1 MSDVPDLGVGEN
13 DYTVPAIEIL
23 SGRGFVTGK
32 SGSGKSNTAS
42 VVAEELLDA
51 GLPLLVIDTDGEYY
65 GLKESYE
72 LLHVGGDDRCDARV
86 GPDHADRLARL
97 ALEEH
102 VPIVLDVS
110 GYAEADEARETVASV
125 VGALFDREREART
138 PFLLV
143 AEEVHEYVPQR
154 GNPGEAGEALLRVAK
169 RGRKRGLGLL
179 GVSQRPAAVDKEF
192 VTQCDWLVF
201 HRLTW
206 ENDTRVVGSILG
218 DGAAEE
224 VTGLEAGEALVRTD
238 WTESVERVRFRR
250 KRTFDAGA
258 TPSLDGVER
267 PDLRSVDSDLVAE
280 LRGPG
285 EGDRSRPD
293 RSDPGASDT
302 GEGSEDDGSHEVA
315 GLRAELKR
323 KRERI
328 VELEAR
334 VAELEGRTADDPGD
348 ERGAERAPA
357 TDGGRT
363 RTAVGDGRGDAVPD
377 GDPAWEAGALV
388 AYLLGSA
395 WRRTVRGVRRLAG
408 TPAGRPDPDAADGGT
423 DPGEGIRDEPGS
435 KSVSAE

>member
-1 MSDVPDLGVGEN
+1 MSDGPDLGVGE
-13 DYTVPAIEIL
+13 DGYTIPATEVL

-86 GPDHADRLARL
+86 GPGHADRLARL

-110 GYAEADEARETVASV
+110 GYTEADEAREVVAAV
-125 VGALFDREREART
+125 VRALFAREREART

-143 AEEVHEYVPQR
+143 AEEVHEYVPQQ
-154 GNPGEAGEALLRVAK
+154 GKPDEAGEALLRVAK

-218 DGAAEE
+218 EGAADQ
-224 VTGLEAGEALVRTD
+224 VTDLDAGEALVRAD
-238 WTESVERVRFRR
+238 WTETVERIRFRR

-267 PDLRSVDSDLVAE
+267 PELRSVDSDLVAE
-280 LRGPG
+280 LGDPPG
-285 EGDRSRPD
+285 TDGD
-293 RSDPGASDT
+293 GA
-302 GEGSEDDGSHEVA
+302 GRADGTEVA
-315 GLRAELKR
+315 DLRAELAAKD
-323 KRERI
+323 ERI
-328 VELEAR
+328 AELEAR
-334 VAELEGRTADDPGD
+334 VAELDGRSNGGSGTSST
-348 ERGAERAPA
+348 RA

-363 RTAVGDGRGDAVPD
+363 RTAERDDRAAPPE

-388 AYLLGSA
+388 AYLLGST
-395 WRRTVRGVRRLAG
+395 WRRLVGGVRWLAG
-408 TPAGRPDPDAADGGT
+408 TPTGEPDPGASTGG
-423 DPGEGIRDEPGS
+423 DPESENGS
-435 KSVSAE
+435 DPRTATVSAE

>member
-1 MSDVPDLGVGEN
+1 MSDSPDLGVGE
-13 DYTVPAIEIL
+13 DGYTMPATEVL

-86 GPDHADRLARL
+86 GPDHADKLAGL
-97 ALEEH
+97 AVEEH
-102 VPIVLDVS
+102 VPMILDVS
-110 GYAEADEARETVASV
+110 GYTEADEAREVIAAV
-125 VGALFDREREART
+125 VRALFAREREART

-143 AEEVHEYVPQR
+143 AEEVHEYVPQQ
-154 GNPGEAGEALLRVAK
+154 GKPDEAGEALLRVAK

-218 DGAAEE
+218 EGAADQ
-224 VTGLEAGEALVRTD
+224 VTDLDAGEALVRAD
-238 WTESVERVRFRR
+238 WTETVERIRFRR

-258 TPSLDGVER
+258 TPTLDGVER
-267 PDLRSVDSDLVAE
+267 PELRSVDSDLVAE
-280 LRGPG
+280 LGDPPG
-285 EGDRSRPD
+285 TDGD
-293 RSDPGASDT
+293 GA
-302 GEGSEDDGSHEVA
+302 GRADGTEVA
-315 GLRAELKR
+315 DLRAELAAKD
-323 KRERI
+323 ERI
-328 VELEAR
+328 AELEAR
-334 VAELEGRTADDPGD
+334 VAELDGRSDGGNGTSST
-348 ERGAERAPA
+348 RA

-363 RTAVGDGRGDAVPD
+363 RTAERDDRAAPPD

-388 AYLLGSA
+388 AYLLGST
-395 WRRTVRGVRRLAG
+395 WRRLVAGVRWLAG
-408 TPAGRPDPDAADGGT
+408 TPAGKPDPGPATDGDPEPET
-423 DPGEGIRDEPGS
+423 DPEPRTATA
-435 KSVSAE
+435 SAE

>member
-1 MSDVPDLGVGEN
+1 MSDDPDLGVGE
-13 DYTVPAIEIL
+13 DGYTMPATEIL

-72 LLHVGGDDRCDARV
+72 LLHVGGDDRCDAQV

-97 ALEEH
+97 ALDEH
-102 VPIVLDVS
+102 VPVVLDVS
-110 GYAEADEARETVASV
+110 GYTEADEARETIAALVR
-125 VGALFDREREART
+125 ALFAREREART

-143 AEEVHEYVPQR
+143 AEEVHEYVPQQGKPDR
-154 GNPGEAGEALLRVAK
+154 AGEALLRVAK

-218 DGAAEE
+218 EGAADQ
-224 VTGLEAGEALVRTD
+224 VTDLDAGEALVRAD
-238 WTESVERVRFRR
+238 WTETVERIRFRR

-267 PDLRSVDSDLVAE
+267 PELRSVDSDLVAE
-280 LRGPG
+280 LGDPPG
-285 EGDRSRPD
+285 TNGDGVD
-293 RSDPGASDT
+293 GADGT
-302 GEGSEDDGSHEVA
+302 GGTEVA
-315 GLRAELKR
+315 DLRAGLAAKD
-323 KRERI
+323 ERI
-328 VELEAR
+328 AELEAR
-334 VAELEGRTADDPGD
+334 VAELDGRSNGGNETAST
-348 ERGAERAPA
+348 RA
-357 TDGGRT
+357 TDDGRT
-363 RTAVGDGRGDAVPD
+363 RSAAGDEARAVPPD
-377 GDPAWEAGALV
+377 GDAAWEAGALV
-388 AYLLGSA
+388 AYLLGST
-395 WRRTVRGVRRLAG
+395 WRRLAG
-408 TPAGRPDPDAADGGT
+408 GVRWLAGAPVG
-423 DPGEGIRDEPGS
+423 EPGS
-435 KSVSAE
+435 RPTDDGDFEPENGSEPQTPTASAE

>member
-1 MSDVPDLGVGEN
+1 MSDGPDLGVGEGG
-13 DYTVPAIEIL
+13 YTMPATEVL

-72 LLHVGGDDRCDARV
+72 LLHVGADDRCDAEV

-97 ALEEH
+97 ALDEH
-102 VPIVLDVS
+102 VPIILDVS
-110 GYAEADEARETVASV
+110 GYTEADEAREVVAAV
-125 VGALFDREREART
+125 VRALFTREREART

-143 AEEVHEYVPQR
+143 AEEIHEYVPQQ
-154 GNPGEAGEALLRVAK
+154 GKPDEAGEALLRVAK

-218 DGAAEE
+218 GDAADR
-224 VTGLEAGEALVRTD
+224 VTDLDAGEALVRAD
-238 WTESVERVRFRR
+238 WTEEVERIRFRR

-267 PDLRSVDSDLVAE
+267 PELRSVDSDLVAE
-280 LRGPG
+280 LGDPPG
-285 EGDRSRPD
+285 TDGD
-293 RSDPGASDT
+293 GA
-302 GEGSEDDGSHEVA
+302 DGADGTEVA
-315 GLRAELKR
+315 DLRAELEAKD
-323 KRERI
+323 ERI
-328 VELEAR
+328 AELEAR
-334 VAELEGRTADDPGD
+334 VAELDGRSNGGNGTSST
-348 ERGAERAPA
+348 RA

-363 RTAVGDGRGDAVPD
+363 RTPPPD

-388 AYLLGSA
+388 AYLLGST
-395 WRRTVRGVRRLAG
+395 WRRLVGGVRWLAG
-408 TPAGRPDPDAADGGT
+408 TPAGEPDPGPGIDGDSEPEN
-423 DPGEGIRDEPGS
+423 DPEPRTATP
-435 KSVSAE
+435 SAE